1 MHVMAIS
8 LIVPCYNEVTNIQK
22 GVLDKIGNFTKDD
35 QRFVEVL
42 IADDGSTDQS
52 KELIKSEYLNLFPK
66 FRLLE
71 LPHGGKANTVIAATH
86 EAKGDYVFFTD
97 TDLATPIED
106 ANKLIS
112 ALDKTKA
119 DVVIGSRGAVRKDAP
134 LSRQVLALGMIVLRT
149 ILVGLHEVH
158 DTQCGFKLFKR
169 EVAEK
174 LYKKLR
180 VFRRKEVK
188 GQASVSAIFD
198 LEFLYLAQKFDY
210 TIEEVPVTWRHVET
224 KRVSFVKDAIESLT
238 DMARLKWYDIKGAYN
253 T

>member
-1 MHVMAIS
+1 MTIS
-8 LIVPCYNEVTNIQK
+8 LIVPCYNETANIQK

-35 QRFVEVL
+35 PRFIEVL
-42 IADDGSTDQS
+42 IADDGSTDDS
-52 KELIKSEYLNLFPK
+52 KNLIKAEYLHLFPK

-86 EAKGDYVFFTD
+86 EAKGEYVFFTD

-106 ANKLIS
+106 ANKLI
-112 ALDKTKA
+112 
-119 DVVIGSRGAVRKDAP
+119 DVLNGTHSPIVIGSRGAVRKDAP
-134 LSRQVLALGMIVLRT
+134 LSRQILALGMIVLRT
-149 ILVGLHEVH
+149 LLVGLRGVH

-169 EVAEK
+169 DTAESLFK
-174 LYKKLR
+174 RLR

-198 LEFLYLAQKFDY
+198 LEFLYLAQKFSY
-210 TIEEVPVTWRHVET
+210 SIEEVPVTWRHVET
-224 KRVSFVKDAIESLT
+224 KRVSFVKDTIESLT

-253 T
+253 K